1 MSVEKYF
8 LNSNKIFG
16 SFLLLLLIYSFD
28 FSLGWGMNL
37 MFPNI
42 YIFTHG
48 VGNQGFSPL
57 IWMEN
62 GIIETSQV
70 IILMLTL
77 LLLVNLYFTKKTTS
91 KLINVFLIIKIIGIT
106 YIFFEELSW
115 GQHLLKFDSPEI
127 LINKES
133 LFYNKQE
140 EFNLHNISNLFNELP
155 RALILIWCS
164 LSIPMIKLFNYSK
177 INDLKLIIEPSKS
190 LLFLSYLIL
199 LITIPDLIINKL
211 ELIDNSKLFIFSDK
225 GFERY
230 DLFQLFLSTISFNFI
245 RFSELQ
251 EFLFFYYF
259 FWHSIFLKKAL
270 EIGS

>member
-106 YIFFEELSW
+106 YIF
-115 GQHLLKFDSPEI
+115 LK
-127 LINKES
+127 N
-133 LFYNKQE
+133 
-140 EFNLHNISNLFNELP
+140 
-155 RALILIWCS
+155 
-164 LSIPMIKLFNYSK
+164 
-177 INDLKLIIEPSKS
+177 
-190 LLFLSYLIL
+190 
-199 LITIPDLIINKL
+199 
-211 ELIDNSKLFIFSDK
+211 
-225 GFERY
+225 
-230 DLFQLFLSTISFNFI
+230 
-245 RFSELQ
+245 
-251 EFLFFYYF
+251 
-259 FWHSIFLKKAL
+259 
-270 EIGS
+270 